1 MVDGGEGAQEVG
13 VSSAATAVGDGTRID
28 NGDNLPG
35 RPDDRGSAKNEALGK
50 VSNAHKTKSRNLGPT
65 LRLHISGRGQV

>member
-28 NGDNLPG
+28 SGDNLPG
-35 RPDDRGSAKNEALGK
+35 RPVDRGSAKNGALSTM
-50 VSNAHKTKSRNLGPT
+50 SNTHRTKYRNLGPT
-65 LRLHISGRGQV
+65 LGLHISGRGQV